1 MAKDRVGSFN
11 FGFNKKPNKQGSKKK
26 KPAAKKTGGR
36 KNNRWREYVSAP
48 IPD

>member
-1 MAKDRVGSFN
+1 MAKDKVGSFN
-11 FGFNKKPNKQGSKKK
+11 FGFNAKPKKKGGKK

-36 KNNRWREYVSAP
+36 KNNRWRDYVSAP